1 MFKYLF
7 NKLRFRKMKFNL
19 VTNCNKLEMILNF
32 NMVSC
37 EKSQLNNY
45 QLLNK
50 QAYSSLE
57 PWI

>member
-7 NKLRFRKMKFNL
+7 NKLKFIKMKFNL
-19 VTNCNKLEMILNF
+19 VTNCNKLEIIINF